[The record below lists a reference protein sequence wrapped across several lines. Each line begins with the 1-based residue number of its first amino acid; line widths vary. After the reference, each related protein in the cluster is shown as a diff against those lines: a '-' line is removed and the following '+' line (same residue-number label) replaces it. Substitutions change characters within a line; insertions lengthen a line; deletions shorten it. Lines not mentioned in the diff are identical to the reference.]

1 MEASEAKRTAVARTQ
16 RGARYGSGTLVKRA
30 GPNGDTWIAKW
41 RDGGRQ
47 VQRGLGFVHSKKHAV
62 GLTRAEAEAAL
73 GKLRE
78 QVAIERAAEREAEAK
93 RALEDRRRTLA
104 QVGEALIAA
113 KRAAGR
119 KPSTIE
125 AYSYWLRIHIIDY
138 FGPAPVY
145 EITREDVRGFS
156 AALERKG
163 LAPKSRANALGTLH
177 SLIEFAI
184 DEGWSTRENPV
195 KRVEKPA
202 LATTDP
208 DIHFLETEEVEALL
222 RAVPDDPLG
231 RVERVMYLTA
241 AMTGMRQG
249 ELFALRWRDVDWSAR
264 RIRVRR
270 NYVRGEFG
278 TPKSKRSARSVPLAT
293 RVATEL
299 ELLFRDSPRKR
310 DDDLVFA
317 HPETGRPIDRSKL
330 LKRFKAALR
339 RADVRA
345 VRFHDLRHTFGTRM
359 AAQGVPIRV
368 LQEMMGRRDFKTTL
382 IYADYVPSEREA
394 EWVEEAFRPPAS
406 DAIGPTTRAGRAGAA
421 LS

>member
-1 MEASEAKRTAVARTQ
+1 MAAPDPKRIAVARTQ
-16 RGARYGSGTLVKRA
+16 RGARYGSGTLIRRA
-30 GPNGDTWIAKW
+30 GPKGDTWVAKW

-47 VQRGLGFVHSKKHAV
+47 VQRGLGFVHSKQHPD
-62 GLTRAEAEAAL
+62 GLTRAEAEVAL

-78 QVAIERAAEREAEAK
+78 QVAIERADERVAEAK
-93 RALEDRRRTLA
+93 RAAEERRRPLA
-104 QVGEALIAA
+104 QVGDALTAA

-125 AYSYWLRIHIIDY
+125 AYSYWLRIHIVDF
-138 FGPAPVY
+138 FGPTPVG
-145 EITREDVRGFS
+145 EITREDVRGFA

-163 LAPKSRANALGTLH
+163 LAPKSRANAVGTLH

-184 DEGWSTRENPV
+184 DEGWMVGENPV
-195 KRVEKPA
+195 KRVEKPP
-202 LATTDP
+202 LAEADP
-208 DIHFLETEEVEALL
+208 DVHFLETEEVEALL

-231 RVERVMYLTA
+231 QVERVMYLTA

-249 ELFALRWRDVDWSAR
+249 ELFALRWRAVDWTAR

-270 NYVRGEFG
+270 NFVRGEFG
-278 TPKSKRSARSVPLAT
+278 TPKSKRSSRSVPLAS

-299 ELLFRDSPRKR
+299 ELLSQESRWKG

-317 HPETGRPIDRSKL
+317 HPETGKPIDRSNL
-330 LKRFKAALR
+330 LKRFRSALA

-359 AAQGVPIRV
+359 TAQGMPMRV
-368 LQEMMGRRDFKTTL
+368 LQELMSHRDFKTTL
-382 IYADYVPSEREA
+382 IYADYAPSEREA
-394 EWVEEAFRPPAS
+394 GWVEQAFSPAAVDES
-406 DAIGPTTRAGRAGAA
+406 ARR
-421 LS
+421 

>member
-1 MEASEAKRTAVARTQ
+1 MEAAETKRTAVARTQ
-16 RGARYGSGTLVKRA
+16 RGARYGSGTLVRRA

-47 VQRGLGFVHSKKHAV
+47 VQRGLGFVHCKKHPE
-62 GLTRAEAEAAL
+62 GLTRAEAEVAL

-78 QVAIERAAEREAEAK
+78 QVAVARADERAAEAK
-93 RALEDRRRTLA
+93 RAVEEQRRPLA
-104 QVGEALIAA
+104 VVGDALIAA

-125 AYSYWLRIHIIDY
+125 AYSYWLRIHIIDF
-138 FGPAPVY
+138 FGPTPVG
-145 EITREDVRGFS
+145 EITREDVRGF
-156 AALERKG
+156 ATALERKG

-184 DEGWSTRENPV
+184 DEGWMVGENPV
-195 KRVEKPA
+195 KRVEKPTVA
-202 LATTDP
+202 EADP
-208 DIHFLETEEVEALL
+208 DVHFLETEEIEALL

-249 ELFALRWRDVDWSAR
+249 ELFALRWRDVDWTAR

-270 NYVRGEFG
+270 NFVRGEFG
-278 TPKSKRSARSVPLAT
+278 TPKSKRSSRSVPLAS

-299 ELLFRDSPRKR
+299 ELLSQDSRWKGH
-310 DDDLVFA
+310 DDLVFA
-317 HPETGRPIDRSKL
+317 HPETGKPIDRSKL
-330 LKRFKAALR
+330 LKRFKAALG

-359 AAQGVPIRV
+359 AAQGMPMRV
-368 LQEMMGRRDFKTTL
+368 LQELMGHRDFKTTL
-382 IYADYVPSEREA
+382 IYADYAPSEREA
-394 EWVEEAFRPPAS
+394 EWVEQAFRADAPATI
-406 DAIGPTTRAGRAGAA
+406 DHARA
-421 LS
+421 

>member
-1 MEASEAKRTAVARTQ
+1 MSDTETKRAAVQRTQ
-16 RGARYGSGTLVKRA
+16 RGVRYGSGTLIRRA
-30 GPNGDTWIAKW
+30 GPKGDTWIAKW

-47 VQRGLGFVHSKKHAV
+47 VQRGLGFVHSKVHPD
-62 GLTRAEAEAAL
+62 GLTRAEAEMAL

-78 QVAIERAAEREAEAK
+78 QVAIDRAEERAVEAK
-93 RALEDRRRTLA
+93 RAADERRRTLA
-104 QVGEALIAA
+104 QVGDALIVA

-125 AYSYWLRIHIIDY
+125 AYSYWLRIHIVDF
-138 FGPAPVY
+138 FGPTPVG
-145 EITREDVRGFS
+145 EIRREDVRGFA

-184 DEGWSTRENPV
+184 DEGWMTGENPV

-202 LATTDP
+202 VAETDP
-208 DIHFLETEEVEALL
+208 DVRFLETEEVEALL

-231 RVERVMYLTA
+231 HVERVMYLTA

-249 ELFALRWRDVDWSAR
+249 ELFALRWRDVDWTAR

-270 NYVRGEFG
+270 NFVRGEFG
-278 TPKSKRSARSVPLAT
+278 TPKSKRSARSVPLAS
-293 RVATEL
+293 RVAAEL
-299 ELLFRDSPRKR
+299 ELLSQHSRWKG

-317 HPETGRPIDRSKL
+317 HSETGKPIDRSKL

-339 RADVRA
+339 AGEARE

-359 AAQGVPIRV
+359 AAQGVPMRV
-368 LQEMMGRRDFKTTL
+368 LQEMMGHRDFKTTL
-382 IYADYVPSEREA
+382 IYADYAPSEREA
-394 EWVEEAFRPPAS
+394 EWVEEAFRPAAPDLIDS
-406 DAIGPTTRAGRAGAA
+406 PTT
-421 LS
+421 

>member
-1 MEASEAKRTAVARTQ
+1 MATSEAKRTAAARTQ

-47 VQRGLGFVHSKKHAV
+47 VQRGLGFVHSKKHPD
-62 GLTRAEAEAAL
+62 GLTRAEAENAL

-78 QVAIERAAEREAEAK
+78 VVAVTRAAEREAE
-93 RALEDRRRTLA
+93 ERRRAEAQRHSAA
-104 QVGEALIAA
+104 QVGEALIDA

-125 AYSYWLRIHIIDY
+125 SYSHWLRIHIIDF
-138 FGPAPVY
+138 FGPMPVA
-145 EITREDVRGFS
+145 EITRDDVRAFS

-163 LAPKSRANALGTLH
+163 LAPKSRANALGVLH
-177 SLIEFAI
+177 SLIEYAI
-184 DEGWSTRENPV
+184 DEGWATGENPV
-195 KRVEKPA
+195 KRVAKPS
-202 LATTDP
+202 LAATDP
-208 DIHFLETEEVEALL
+208 DIHFLDAEEVEALL
-222 RAVPDDPLG
+222 RAVPDDRLG
-231 RVERVMYLTA
+231 RVERVMYVTA

-249 ELFALRWRDVDWSAR
+249 ELLGLRWRDVDWTAQ

-270 NYVRGEFG
+270 AFVRGEFG
-278 TPKSKRSARSVPLAT
+278 TPKSKRSSRSVPLAS
-293 RVATEL
+293 RVAGEL
-299 ELLFRDSPRKR
+299 ELLFQDSAYKG

-317 HPETGRPIDRSKL
+317 HPATGNPIDRSKL

-359 AAQGVPIRV
+359 AAQGVPMRV
-368 LQEMMGRRDFKTTL
+368 LQELMGHRDFKTTL
-382 IYADYVPSEREA
+382 IYADYAPSEREA
-394 EWVEEAFRPPAS
+394 EWVELAFRPAAPA
-406 DAIGPTTRAGRAGAA
+406 AIEPRPAA
-421 LS
+421 

>member
-1 MEASEAKRTAVARTQ
+1 VAI
-16 RGARYGSGTLVKRA
+16 G
-30 GPNGDTWIAKW
+30 
-41 RDGGRQ
+41 
-47 VQRGLGFVHSKKHAV
+47 
-62 GLTRAEAEAAL
+62 RAE
-73 GKLRE
+73 
-78 QVAIERAAEREAEAK
+78 EREAEAK
-93 RALEDRRRTLA
+93 RAAEEQRRALA
-104 QVGEALIAA
+104 QIGEALIAA

-138 FGPAPVY
+138 FDPMPVG
-145 EITREDVRGFS
+145 EITRDDVRGFA

-184 DEGWSTRENPV
+184 DEGWSAGENPV

-208 DIHFLETEEVEALL
+208 DVRFLDAEEVEALL

-249 ELFALRWRDVDWSAR
+249 ELFALRWRDVDWTAR

-270 NYVRGEFG
+270 NNVRGEFG
-278 TPKSKRSARSVPLAT
+278 TPKSKRSARSVPLAS

-299 ELLFRDSPRKR
+299 ELLFQASPYKR
-310 DDDLVFA
+310 DDDPVFA
-317 HPETGRPIDRSKL
+317 HPETGKPIDRSNL

-345 VRFHDLRHTFGTRM
+345 VRFHDLRHAFGTRM
-359 AAQGVPIRV
+359 AAQGVPMRV
-368 LQEMMGRRDFKTTL
+368 LQELMGHRDFKTTL
-382 IYADYVPSEREA
+382 IYADYAPSEREA
-394 EWVEEAFRPPAS
+394 EWVEQAFSRLRHQPLSIERTHEHREPRSPCAARSRADRPLPN
-406 DAIGPTTRAGRAGAA
+406 R
-421 LS
+421 

>member
-1 MEASEAKRTAVARTQ
+1 MAASEAKRTAVARTQ
-16 RGARYGSGTLVKRA
+16 RGARYGAGTLVSRA

-47 VQRGLGFVHSKKHAV
+47 VQRGLGFVHSKKHPE

-73 GKLRE
+73 AKLRD
-78 QVAIERAAEREAEAK
+78 QVAIERTEARAAEAK
-93 RALEDRRRTLA
+93 RAAAERRRTLS

-125 AYSYWLRIHIIDY
+125 AYSYWLRIHIIDF
-138 FGPAPVY
+138 FGPMPVGK
-145 EITREDVRGFS
+145 ITREDVRGFAS
-156 AALERKG
+156 ALERKG

-184 DEGWSTRENPV
+184 DEGWMVGENPV

-202 LATTDP
+202 LSETDP
-208 DIHFLETEEVEALL
+208 DVRFLETEEVEALL

-278 TPKSKRSARSVPLAT
+278 TPKSKRSSRSVPLAS

-299 ELLFRDSPRKR
+299 ELLSQESRWKG

-359 AAQGVPIRV
+359 AAQGMPMRV
-368 LQEMMGRRDFKTTL
+368 LQELMGHRDFKTTL
-382 IYADYVPSEREA
+382 IYADYAPSEREA
-394 EWVEEAFRPPAS
+394 ERVEQAFRRVAPRAIEPA
-406 DAIGPTTRAGRAGAA
+406 PR
-421 LS
+421 